1 MAQILSGREVA
12 SAMNDALLTRAG
24 ALAERGIL
32 PTLAIVRVGENESD
46 LSYQRGAEKRAQKV
60 GVDVRVIAA
69 TNKNLEE
76 EVTMGRFRQDLF
88 YRINVFPIEIPPIR
102 ERKADLYLL
111 INQILKI
118 VCENYGLEQKQFS
131 GDALQKM
138 ISYNWPGNVRELEN
152 AIERAVTLCE
162 SNIIYSEHL
171 KIGKGSIPTT
181 MKEMLEKEE
190 ERILEVTLL
199 KYNGDK
205 QLAMTELDMSRTVFY
220 DKLKKYHIK
229 F

>member
-1 MAQILSGREVA
+1 
-12 SAMNDALLTRAG
+12 
-24 ALAERGIL
+24 
-32 PTLAIVRVGENESD
+32 
-46 LSYQRGAEKRAQKV
+46 
-60 GVDVRVIAA
+60 
-69 TNKNLEE
+69 
-76 EVTMGRFRQDLF
+76 MGRFRQDLF

-171 KIGKGSIPTT
+171 KIGKGGIPTT